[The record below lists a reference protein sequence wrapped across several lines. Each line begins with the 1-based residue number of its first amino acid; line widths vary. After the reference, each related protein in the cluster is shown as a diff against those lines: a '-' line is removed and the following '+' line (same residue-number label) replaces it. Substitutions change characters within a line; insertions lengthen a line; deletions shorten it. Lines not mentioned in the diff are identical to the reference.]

1 MPWVDGHYEAIK
13 IEKTRVGTT
22 PAQMTWPE
30 IVKEVRDIAED
41 LRHRLPAAA
50 AVLDEIADR
59 HAWAAATIED
69 LYATIDQIGMRRYA

>member
-1 MPWVDGHYEAIK
+1 MVG
-13 IEKTRVGTT
+13 TRDERGNAMTT

-30 IVKEVRDIAED
+30 IVKEVRDIAEE

-69 LYATIDQIGMRRYA
+69 LYATIDKIGMRRYA